1 MPLISGKKEQ
11 SMKIIAELTQWD
23 GKKKSYEIERE
34 WIDDIVCAVQGQY
47 TYINNKAGFTIKGS
61 DFAHI
66 NVYEVKDDSE
76 L

>member
-1 MPLISGKKEQ
+1 MK
-11 SMKIIAELTQWD
+11 MKIKILAVLKRWD
-23 GKKKSYEIERE
+23 GGEQIYSIKRE
-34 WIDDIVCAVQGQY
+34 WIDDIVSAVQGQY
-47 TYINNKAGFTIKGS
+47 TYINNEAGFTIKGS